1 MTIRKKTRSS
11 RRDDIRI
18 TIPHSS
24 WSHTPQMQAGAT
36 IRPED
41 FWKRLGL

>member
-1 MTIRKKTRSS
+1 MTIRKKARQP

-24 WSHTPQMQAGAT
+24 WSRAPQMQAGAT
-36 IRPED
+36 IKPED

>member
-1 MTIRKKTRSS
+1 MTIRRKAKPS
-11 RRDDIRI
+11 RRDDVRI

-24 WSHTPQMQAGAT
+24 WSRTPQMQAGVT